1 MKHRL
6 FAPLLAATALLS
18 LSGCLTPDRC
28 QRALTGLTAASE
40 IVTRLQ
46 ALGYQSDVAAKIA
59 QALAVGQITLATAC
73 ASAGS
78 PSRI

>member
-6 FAPLLAATALLS
+6 FAPLLAMALVNCAT
-18 LSGCLTPDRC
+18 LTPDRC

-40 IVTRLQ
+40 IVARLQ

-73 ASAGS
+73 ASVQ
-78 PSRI
+78 P